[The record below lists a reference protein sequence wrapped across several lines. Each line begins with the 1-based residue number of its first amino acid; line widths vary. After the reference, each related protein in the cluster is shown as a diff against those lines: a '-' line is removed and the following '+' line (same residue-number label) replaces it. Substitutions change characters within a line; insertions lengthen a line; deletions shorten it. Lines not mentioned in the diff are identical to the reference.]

1 MFVNKKKKLVY
12 VYIFVAVLVLL
23 RLEPIQIFFRE
34 IFSPK
39 VAIIKDFE
47 KHIYVKKEKS
57 TMGHIYYDEET
68 DKVRAYCWINIVNK
82 DNKEHKVT
90 FTLDSSEYLDYKFIK
105 SDFKIVGIYESFYPE
120 EKYISKDEITLLP
133 ESKLG
138 VKIVATADFG
148 GQYDRRRVA
157 PPVELVVLE

>member
-1 MFVNKKKKLVY
+1 MFAKKKKKLVY

-23 RLEPIQIFFRE
+23 RLEPVQIFFRE

-39 VAIIKDFE
+39 VAIVKDFE

-57 TMGHIYYDEET
+57 PVGHIYYDEET
-68 DKVRAYCWINIVNK
+68 DKVRAYCWVNIVNK
-82 DNKEHKVT
+82 DNKEHKIT
-90 FTLDSSEYLDYKFIK
+90 FNIDSSEYLGYKFIK
-105 SDFKIVGIYESFYPE
+105 SDFKIVGIYESSYPD

-138 VKIVATADFG
+138 VVIVATADFG
-148 GQYDRRRVA
+148 GQYDSRRA
-157 PPVELVVLE
+157 GPPVELVVLE